1 MGVNLV
7 LGPAPAGNGRPG
19 TVGQTDQVSGT
30 LDNLLNLDPVW
41 LLLVCGL
48 LVFAEDA
55 VFVGFVL
62 PGETA
67 AVLAGVGAGLGHVP
81 LPAALVVVIVA
92 AIVGDSVG
100 YEVGKKWLGPALDRL
115 RFLDRHRHRIEQAQD
130 FLRRR
135 GGAAVFLGRF
145 TAFFRAMMPALAGTS
160 RMPYRY
166 FLAWNAAGGIVWG
179 AIYVSLGYLAGNSYH
194 RIEKV
199 VGRGFAVG
207 LAVIVVVA
215 LIVWRVRSER
225 KIDELEDQLDE
236 ALGDGPDGVT

>member
-1 MGVNLV
+1 MSGV
-7 LGPAPAGNGRPG
+7 
-19 TVGQTDQVSGT
+19 
-30 LDNLLNLDPVW
+30 LDNILNLDPFW
-41 LLLVCGL
+41 LLLVAGL

-81 LPAALVVVIVA
+81 LPAALVVVILA

-115 RFLDRHRHRIEQAQD
+115 RFIHKHRPRIAQAQD

-135 GGAAVFLGRF
+135 GGVAVFLGRF
-145 TAFFRAMMPALAGTS
+145 TAFFRAMMPALAGMS
-160 RMPYRY
+160 EMPYRR
-166 FLAWNAAGGIVWG
+166 FLAWNAAGGIAWG
-179 AIYVSLGYLAGNSYH
+179 SIYVSLVYLAGTAYH

-199 VGRGFAVG
+199 VGRGFAIG
-207 LAVIVVVA
+207 LAVIVVAV
-215 LIVWRVRSER
+215 LVVWRVRSER
-225 KIDELEDQLDE
+225 RIDELEDEVDE
-236 ALGDGPDGVT
+236 ALGDGPETS